1 MTEKRY
7 QVAEGRIGR
16 VLAARLAPGCD
27 LVGSIREIAQQYGV
41 KSALITGACSL
52 RKVILRN
59 PVSFPDPWPLKD
71 ENRVYTTLEKPME
84 LTCMA
89 GNIGH
94 KEDGELVIHLHAS
107 ISLGSPEG
115 VSMGGHIV
123 EGAEIFSTGEIVIM
137 ETEGM
142 DIKRVLNDETKAWE
156 FWPVQK
162 EEGHF
167 QV

>member
-1 MTEKRY
+1 MTDKRY

-16 VLAARLAPGCD
+16 VLAVRLAPGCD
-27 LVGSIREIAQQYGV
+27 LVASIREIAEQHGV
-41 KSALITGACSL
+41 KSGFILGACSL

-59 PVSFPDPWPLKD
+59 PVSFPSAWPIKD
-71 ENRVYTTLEKPME
+71 ENRVYTTIEQPME
-84 LTCMA
+84 LTSMT
-89 GNIGH
+89 GNVGH
-94 KEDGELVIHLHAS
+94 KEDGELVIHLHAN

-123 EGAEIFSTGEIVIM
+123 EGAEIFSTGEVVIM
-137 ETEGM
+137 ETEGI

-156 FWPVQK
+156 FWPVGK